1 MRFIIN
7 NLNEFINFLIL
18 YHQKLIEDYSK
29 DSSENNIIRTKI
41 LIDLYIKNRKEIIE
55 KEFAV
60 HNEEYM
66 FVKCFF
72 ENPYHI
78 FIKNDKEDSVEII
91 WEENIFDI
99 SIEKL
104 SELMKKHNKKYL
116 TIWNG
121 FQGWI
126 GKRNIVEMELD

>member
-1 MRFIIN
+1 MKITTNTLERFVS
-7 NLNEFINFLIL
+7 FLKL

-41 LIDLYIKNRKEIIE
+41 LNDLYIKNRKKIIE
-55 KEFAV
+55 KEFTV